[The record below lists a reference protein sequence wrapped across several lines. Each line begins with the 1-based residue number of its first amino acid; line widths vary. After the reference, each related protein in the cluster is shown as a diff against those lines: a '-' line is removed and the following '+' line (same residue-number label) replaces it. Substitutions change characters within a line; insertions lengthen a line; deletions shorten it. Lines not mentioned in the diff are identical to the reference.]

1 MSTANFLLD
10 FHQPGLEGAKVV
22 GNNSTGLFPELT
34 FKELASI
41 PTPQIPQPLSFC
53 CNRKLAPYQILLS

>member
-41 PTPQIPQPLSFC
+41 PTPQIPHYLS
-53 CNRKLAPYQILLS
+53 AATGS